1 MPFAWRCPFCGH
13 NATIGDQNTTVNFHS
28 FSDGNK
34 YGTQAVLWQA
44 ITCPNPDC
52 REYALDLSVYDYKTP
67 TGALQG
73 IKGNLNYSW
82 QLVPGAYMK
91 VLPDYVPA
99 PIVAD
104 YREACLIC
112 TLSPKASAT
121 LARRCLQ
128 GMIRDYWG
136 VSKPRL
142 VDEIKEI
149 EDRVD
154 RLAWDAIEAVRS
166 IGNIGAHMEK
176 DIDVIVDV
184 EPQEARLLIELIETL
199 VEDWYVT
206 RHDRQSR
213 LAKLKS
219 VAQDK
224 QEARKKKPE
233 AQ

>member
-1 MPFAWRCPFCGH
+1 MSFAWRCPFCGH
-13 NATIGDQNTTVNFHS
+13 NATIGDANFTKNLTA
-28 FSDGNK
+28 FTDGNK
-34 YGTQAVLWQA
+34 YGTQAVYWRA
-44 ITCPNPDC
+44 ITCPNPGC
-52 REYALDLSVYDYKTP
+52 REYALELSVYDYAP
-67 TGALQG
+67 PP
-73 IKGNLNYSW
+73 GNPFNKIGKVNYTW
-82 QLVPGAYMK
+82 QLVPGANMK

-112 TLSPKASAT
+112 NLSPKASAT

-136 VSKPRL
+136 VSKDRL
-142 VDEIKEI
+142 VDEIKAI
-149 EDRVD
+149 KDKVD

-184 EPQEARLLIELIETL
+184 EPQEAKLLIGLIETL
-199 VEDWYVT
+199 VDDWYVT
-206 RHDRQSR
+206 RHERQLR
-213 LAKLKS
+213 LAKLVL

-224 QEARKKKPE
+224 QQIRKKKE
-233 AQ
+233 

>member
-1 MPFAWRCPFCGH
+1 MSFAWRCPFCSH
-13 NATIGDQNTTVNFHS
+13 NATIGSENNTSNLHS

-34 YGTQAVLWQA
+34 YGLQAVYWQA

-52 REYALDLSVYDYKTP
+52 REYALKLSVHDYAAPPGGGQYRTGKT
-67 TGALQG
+67 
-73 IKGNLNYSW
+73 NYAW
-82 QLVPGAYMK
+82 QLVPGADMK
-91 VLPDYVPA
+91 VLPDYVLA

-112 TLSPKASAT
+112 DLSPKASAT

-136 VSKPRL
+136 VSKGRL

-149 EDRVD
+149 EGKVD

-199 VEDWYVT
+199 VDDWYVT

-224 QEARKKKPE
+224 QQARKKQE
-233 AQ
+233 